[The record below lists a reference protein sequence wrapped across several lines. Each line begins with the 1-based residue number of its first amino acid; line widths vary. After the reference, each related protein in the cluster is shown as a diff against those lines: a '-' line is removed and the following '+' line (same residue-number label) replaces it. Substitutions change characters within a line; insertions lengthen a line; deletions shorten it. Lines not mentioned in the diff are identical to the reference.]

1 MKTAVSPLRVITGTS
16 VATGAGSVAT
26 AIPVAAGGNA
36 PEQVLVTVTEDTYV
50 LPGASTVTA
59 AATTSVLVTP
69 ESGGV
74 VFNVKGVTHIGHIRA
89 TTSGRIAIN
98 PVEA

>member
-1 MKTAVSPLRVITGTS
+1 MKTAITPLRVTTGTS
-16 VATGAGSVAT
+16 VATSSGSTAT
-26 AIPVAAGGNA
+26 AIPAAQGGNP

-50 LPGASTVTA
+50 LPGPSTVTA

-69 ESGGV
+69 ESGGMI
-74 VFNVKGVTHIGHIRA
+74 FAVKGQTHVAHIRA
-89 TTSGRIAIN
+89 TTDGRIAIN

>member
-1 MKTAVSPLRVITGTS
+1 MKTAITPLRVTTGTS
-16 VATGAGSVAT
+16 VATTSSNVAT
-26 AIPVAAGGNA
+26 AIPVAQGGNA

-50 LPGASTVTA
+50 LPGASTVVA

-74 VFNVKGVTHIGHIRA
+74 IFAVKGCTHIGHIRA
-89 TTSGRIAIN
+89 TTDGRIAIN